1 MASQKR
7 KLQIHKIET
16 KYRAILDVEAG
27 SRSKSEVAK
36 CYGIPLSTLSTWVK
50 NAEKT
55 KDAFMANGNARKR
68 VKSCQ
73 YPDVEDALFTW
84 FKAARSQ
91 NIPISGPILQ
101 AKAQSLA

>member
-1 MASQKR
+1 MASQIR
-7 KLQIHKIET
+7 KLQTHKIET

-55 KDAFMANGNARKR
+55 KDVFMANGNARKR
-68 VKSCQ
+68 IKSCQ
-73 YPDVEDALFTW
+73 YHTCESKPVNGT
-84 FKAARSQ
+84 
-91 NIPISGPILQ
+91 
-101 AKAQSLA
+101 